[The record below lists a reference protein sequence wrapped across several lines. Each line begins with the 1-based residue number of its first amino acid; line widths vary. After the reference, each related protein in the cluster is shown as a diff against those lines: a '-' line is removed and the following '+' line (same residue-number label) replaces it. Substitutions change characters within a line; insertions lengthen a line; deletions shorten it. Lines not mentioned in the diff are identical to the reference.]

1 LEHDFSAIYPTHFGR
16 LEGWRQQL
24 EVLGGLMQIAS
35 EFVDVRLNAGMER
48 DQILDDYRAWF
59 SARAQ
64 AAGMEDTTFAQY
76 EAANPL
82 YMSVDGIIRY
92 WAKKRQ

>member
-1 LEHDFSAIYPTHFGR
+1 MADE
-16 LEGWRQQL
+16 
-24 EVLGGLMQIAS
+24 
-35 EFVDVRLNAGMER
+35 
-48 DQILDDYRAWF
+48 
-59 SARAQ
+59 
-64 AAGMEDTTFAQY
+64 TFAQY